1 MILLWGILEDTPM
14 QMVYSELMESG
25 TSFFF
30 LNHRDISETKIIL
43 DYQEGLIAELF
54 CNKKKLDLS
63 EIAAAYLR
71 PYDFRDY
78 DEFEGKKSNDPL
90 IMHASSIEQILWSW
104 AESSDALIINK
115 LSASAS
121 NQSKPYQLS
130 LIQRAGFHIPDT
142 LITTDPQAV
151 REFKYKHDEI
161 IYKSVSGFRSIVR
174 KFSDDD
180 EKCLEDIRCCPTLF
194 QQYIDGVDYRAH
206 VIGEKVL
213 TVRISSEETDY
224 RYGETEIEP
233 SELPLD
239 IENNCIKITHQ
250 LGLKFS
256 GIDLRK
262 SSSDKWYCFEVNPS
276 PAYSYFQ
283 LKSGLPI
290 SNALAH
296 YLQQPVYS
304 KTKYK

>member
-14 QMVYSELMESG
+14 QMVYSELMGNG
-25 TSFFF
+25 TPFFF
-30 LNHRDISETKIIL
+30 LNHRDISETEIIL
-43 DYQEGLIAELF
+43 DYQDGLNVELF
-54 CNKKKLDLS
+54 CNKKKLDLF
-63 EIAAAYLR
+63 EVTAAYLR

-78 DEFEGKKSNDPL
+78 DEFEGKKYNDL
-90 IMHASSIEQILWSW
+90 LVMHASSIEQVLWSW

-130 LIQRAGFHIPDT
+130 LIQRAGFNIPDT

-151 REFKYKHDEI
+151 REFKYKHHEI
-161 IYKSVSGFRSIVR
+161 IYKSVSSFRSIVR
-174 KFSDDD
+174 KFSEDN
-180 EKCLEDIRCCPTLF
+180 KKHLEDIRCCPTLF
-194 QQYIDGVDYRAH
+194 QEYIDGIDYRAH
-206 VIGEKVL
+206 VVGEKVL

-239 IENNCIKITHQ
+239 IENNCIKITQQ

-262 SSSDKWYCFEVNPS
+262 SSSGKWYCFEVNPS

-283 LKSGLPI
+283 LKSGVPI

-296 YLQQPVYS
+296 YLEQS
-304 KTKYK
+304 I